1 MNVIENVN
9 NLRPHIIWVHPQT
22 FTYTCTHTTHN
33 LKTPQT
39 TFLHVFYI
47 ALPRMAEATCEKCDK
62 YYEDPRMLPC
72 LHSFCLGC
80 LQKELDTHATLNCPN
95 CKEQVIL
102 PENGLS
108 GLPQD
113 LRKANEA
120 ELEHIRE
127 KVEEADEQCEICGRT
142 DSTGKAV
149 AYCIECKEYLCK
161 FCEGRHGKREN
172 TAQHN
177 LFMMGQRLV
186 KTNEATPATRFF
198 QKELPC
204 PRHKGQPIQAY
215 CMKCEKMVCL
225 SCVSFEHR
233 DHQEECKYLEDIA
246 KQEMESLMASKSNAQ
261 HALASLDSAIAQCK
275 ETMEQVEKRKKAVD
289 SEIDNSL
296 KQVRMALLTQSENIR
311 LKKIRGLQVQV
322 QGLQKVRD
330 GIYLASAMIDDAQS
344 HSPAQQLSTKKVLA
358 QRATKFQKEF
368 EASVLLPSQGANF
381 VTDISDPATISKMI
395 SLGCVSGEGY
405 PPNSTCD
412 AGYVPRGV
420 VGKPRTIK
428 VVAVDKGGKE
438 VRTGGDEVAA
448 KLVRKGSGDPG
459 VNGSTTD
466 NGDGTYTVSVTP
478 QSDGEHELHVTLAN
492 GHVKCSPFK
501 YAVANPRSTPY
512 TSMSAQHRFGT
523 KMNPFDVAMTV
534 DGNLAVA
541 EHGNQTVTLYSATG
555 QSIDSF
561 GTAGSYGSGDGQ
573 FKSPSAVAVRGDLL
587 YVCDRGNSRVQKFSI
602 SRRSFISKFGHSGE
616 GQLSNPRGICTDPE
630 GKVYVADYGKH
641 LIHVFNGDDSF
652 AYSFPC
658 QQHPWGMAFDHQGR
672 LHIAAYGSNCIRVFT
687 PQGEQLTSYGTGT
700 LNRPTGIAI
709 EGAGYTAISEN
720 GGNNRLW
727 IFSPDH
733 TLVHT
738 LSGQFS
744 SGLGIACD
752 LEGNFWVADC
762 NNNRLVKY

>member
-1 MNVIENVN
+1 
-9 NLRPHIIWVHPQT
+9 
-22 FTYTCTHTTHN
+22 
-33 LKTPQT
+33 
-39 TFLHVFYI
+39 
-47 ALPRMAEATCEKCDK
+47 MAEATCEKCDK

-113 LRKANEA
+113 LHKANEA
-120 ELEHIRE
+120 ELERISE
-127 KVEEADEQCEICGRT
+127 KVEEADEQCENCGRT

-149 AYCIECKEYLCK
+149 TYCIECEEYLCK
-161 FCEGRHGKREN
+161 FCEGRHGKKKT
-172 TAQHN
+172 TANHN
-177 LFMMGQRLV
+177 LVQIGQRLV
-186 KTNEATPATRFF
+186 KTNEATPATRLF

-215 CMKCEKMVCL
+215 CTKCEKLICL
-225 SCVSFEHR
+225 SCVSFEHD
-233 DHQEECKYLEDIA
+233 DHRTECKYLEDIA

-289 SEIDNSL
+289 SEIENSL
-296 KQVRMALLTQSENIR
+296 QQVRTALLTQSENIR

-330 GIYLASAMIDDAQS
+330 GIYLASRMIDDAQS

-358 QRATKFQKEF
+358 ERATKFQKEF
-368 EASVLLPSQGANF
+368 EASVLLPSQSAKI
-381 VTDISDPATISKMI
+381 VTGISDPATISKMI
-395 SLGCVSGEGY
+395 SLGCVLGGGGGY

-412 AGYVPRGV
+412 AGYVPCGV

-438 VRTGGDEVAA
+438 VRKGGDEVAA
-448 KLVRKGSGDPG
+448 KLVRKSSGDPG

-478 QSDGEHELHVTLAN
+478 QSKGEHELHVTLAN

-501 YAVANPRSTPY
+501 YAVANPRSTLY
-512 TSMSAQHRFGT
+512 TAISAQIPFGT
-523 KMNPFDVAMTV
+523 NLYPFDVAMTE

-541 EHGNQTVTLYSATG
+541 EFGNHTVTLYSATG
-555 QSIDSF
+555 QSIHSF
-561 GTAGSYGSGDGQ
+561 GTAGTVGSGDGQ
-573 FKSPSAVAVRGDLL
+573 FHSPSAVAVRGDLL
-587 YVCDRGNSRVQKFSI
+587 YVCDRDNHRVQKFSI

-616 GQLSNPRGICTDPE
+616 GQLSNALGICTDPE
-630 GKVYVADYGKH
+630 GKVYVADNGKH
-641 LIHVFNGDDSF
+641 LIHVFNGDESF

-658 QQHPWGMAFDHQGR
+658 QQGPWGMAFDHKGR
-672 LHIAAYGSNCIRVFT
+672 LHVAAYGSNCIRVFV
-687 PQGEQLTSYGTGT
+687 PQGKQLTCYGTGT
-700 LNRPTGIAI
+700 LNCPTGIAI
-709 EGAGYTAISEN
+709 DGAGYIAISEN
-720 GGNNRLW
+720 SGNNRLW

-744 SGLGIACD
+744 YGRGIACD
-752 LEGNFWVADC
+752 QEGSFWVADYT
-762 NNNRLVKY
+762 NSRLVKYSSDSLNRTT

>member
-1 MNVIENVN
+1 
-9 NLRPHIIWVHPQT
+9 
-22 FTYTCTHTTHN
+22 
-33 LKTPQT
+33 
-39 TFLHVFYI
+39 
-47 ALPRMAEATCEKCDK
+47 MAKATCEKCDK

-120 ELEHIRE
+120 ELERISE
-127 KVEEADEQCEICGRT
+127 KVEEADELCENCGRT

-149 AYCIECKEYLCK
+149 AYCIECEEYLCK
-161 FCEGRHGKREN
+161 FCEGRHSKKKT
-172 TAQHN
+172 TANHN
-177 LFMMGQRLV
+177 LVMIGQRLV
-186 KTNEATPATRFF
+186 KTNEATPATRLF

-215 CMKCEKMVCL
+215 CMKCEILICL

-233 DHQEECKYLEDIA
+233 DHQEECKYLLEDIA
-246 KQEMESLMASKSNAQ
+246 KQEMESLMASKSNVQ

-289 SEIDNSL
+289 SEIENSL
-296 KQVRMALLTQSENIR
+296 KQVRTALLTQSEKIR

-322 QGLQKVRD
+322 QGLQKVCD
-330 GIYLASAMIDDAQS
+330 GIYVASAMIDDAQS

-358 QRATKFQKEF
+358 ERATKFQKEF
-368 EASVLLPSQGANF
+368 EASVLLPSQTAIF
-381 VTDISDPATISKMI
+381 VTEISDPATISKMI
-395 SLGCVSGEGY
+395 SLGCVSGGGY

-420 VGKPRTIK
+420 VGKPHTIK

-438 VRTGGDEVAA
+438 VRKGGDEVAA

-459 VNGSTTD
+459 INGSTTD

-478 QSDGEHELHVTLAN
+478 ESQGEHELHVTLGS

-512 TSMSAQHRFGT
+512 TSICAQHRFGT
-523 KMNPFDVAMTV
+523 KTNPYDVAVTE
-534 DGNLAVA
+534 DGDLAVA
-541 EHGNQTVTLYSATG
+541 ERGNQTVTLYSATS
-555 QSIDSF
+555 QSIHSF

-573 FKSPSAVAVRGDLL
+573 FYSPSAVAVRGDLL
-587 YVCDRGNSRVQKFSI
+587 YVCDAGNSRVQKFSI

-616 GQLSNPRGICTDPE
+616 DTWGICTDPE
-630 GKVYVADYGKH
+630 GKVYIADYSKH
-641 LIHVFNGDDSF
+641 LIHVFNGDESF

-658 QQHPWGMAFDHQGR
+658 QQHPWGIDFDHQGR
-672 LHIAAYGSNCIRVFT
+672 LHVAASSSNCIKVFT

-700 LNRPTGIAI
+700 LNCPAGIAI
-709 EGAGYTAISEN
+709 DGAGYIAISQN
-720 GGNNRLW
+720 GGNNCLW

-744 SGLGIACD
+744 TGLGIACD
-752 LEGNFWVADC
+752 LEGNFWVADY
-762 NNNRLVKY
+762 NNGRLIKF